1 MATLEEIRAARAA
14 DMTRRTVLGQIQAAR
29 AADRVFTPDGRSTA
43 PGTTEAQAAEIPPGM
58 IYDQATG
65 TYRDAG
71 ATAQKMG
78 GMQGASANYLS
89 GTPFVGQYADEAI
102 GKVDGLFGGN
112 PEYAQEVFRQSKQ
125 QFQDKHPVLATGAQL
140 AGGVVGSLPA
150 VGMIGATGVAAEA
163 GSLVGG
169 AARVI
174 GGGALLGG
182 SEGLVSGYGAG
193 TTPQDRNSKA
203 ASGTAFGAL
212 AGGVVGAVA
221 PLLGK
226 TAAGAYRAIKKLD
239 VSAIAHELGLSKP
252 AARIVRD
259 ALLNDDLAAASDAL
273 AKSGDGS
280 MLADAGEATGN
291 LLDMATSSGGKA
303 LATARPA
310 VEARA
315 KEAGIALNAT
325 LDKLLGPP
333 QGVRAASTAISKR
346 TAAVRQAAYDA
357 AYASPINYAD
367 DTGRAIERVLNRVA
381 PKDLNAAVEIANNV
395 MRDGE
400 IFNKQI
406 MAQITDQGVTFKTMP
421 DVLQL
426 DKLKQGLAAAA
437 DKLRDPTTGRI
448 TSEGRTLQR
457 QARDLNKAIADAVP
471 DYSRAVRLGGDKLA
485 EERALDLGTNI
496 LSNKVSVEDVADIF
510 KGSGNALIIGA
521 PSVKGGA
528 SVAERNAVATGVRT
542 GIERALSQVRAVA
555 SDPNT
560 DAREASKLIQD
571 LSSRAN
577 HEKISLALGGRAPA
591 LFKAIDEA
599 TAAIALRGTIA
610 RNSATAIR
618 TSTRAAAAEQF
629 APGPLRRIAAE
640 SGDVIGGLKQI
651 SREALLRKMPEKQLN
666 EALAEIAGV
675 LTSMRGKDAQK
686 ALFVVKK
693 AMAGQPATDAMAE
706 MVARVAGTATFI
718 GFLQGSQ
725 KLLPH

>member
-14 DMTRRTVLGQIQAAR
+14 DVTRRTVLGQIQAAR
-29 AADRVFTPDGRSTA
+29 AADRVSTPDGRSTA
-43 PGTTEAQAAEIPPGM
+43 PGTTEAQAADIPPGM

-65 TYRDAG
+65 SYRDAG

-78 GMQGASANYLS
+78 GMQGASANFIS
-89 GTPFVGQYADEAI
+89 GAMAGGQYADEAI
-102 GKVDGLFGGN
+102 GKVDGIFGGN
-112 PEYAQEVFRQSKQ
+112 PEYAQEVFRQSQQ
-125 QFQDKHPVLATGAQL
+125 QFQDKHPVLAAGAQL
-140 AGGVVGSLPA
+140 AGGVVSSLPMA
-150 VGMIGATGVAAEA
+150 GLIAGQATAAGA

-203 ASGTAFGAL
+203 ASGAAFGAL

-259 ALLNDDLAAASDAL
+259 ALLNDDLAAASAAL
-273 AKSGDGS
+273 AKSGDRS
-280 MLADAGEATGN
+280 MLADAGEATGA

-303 LATARPA
+303 TATARPA

-315 KEAGIALNAT
+315 KEAGVALNAT

-346 TAAVRQAAYDA
+346 TASVRQAAYDA

-457 QARDLNKAIADAVP
+457 QARDLNKAISDAVP

-485 EERALDLGTNI
+485 EERALDLGNNI

-510 KGSGNALIIGA
+510 KGSNLPVAQAGA
-521 PSVKGGA
+521 KGGA

-560 DAREASKLIQD
+560 DAREARKLIQD

-618 TSTRAAAAEQF
+618 TATRAAAAEQF

-666 EALAEIAGV
+666 EALAEIASV

-693 AMAGQPATDAMAE
+693 AMAGQPATDATAE

-718 GFLQGSQ
+718 GLLQGSQ